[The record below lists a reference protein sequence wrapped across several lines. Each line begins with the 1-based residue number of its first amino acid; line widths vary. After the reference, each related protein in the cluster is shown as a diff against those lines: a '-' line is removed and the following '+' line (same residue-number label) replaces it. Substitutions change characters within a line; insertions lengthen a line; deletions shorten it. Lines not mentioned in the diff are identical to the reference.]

1 MSIFELDI
9 HAKKYLEIVAQIA
22 ALESEKKAMQE
33 IFQAAM
39 SEIEQEEIS
48 GHGWKATWHNTT
60 RKSLDSKAIEKAYPD
75 IYSEFLKE
83 TNSTRFTLN
92 QIKTA

>member
-9 HAKKYLEIVAQIA
+9 HAKKYLEIVAKITE
-22 ALESEKKAMQE
+22 LESEKKALQTVFQE
-33 IFQAAM
+33 AM

-48 GHGWKATWHNTT
+48 GHGWRCTWHNTT

-92 QIKTA
+92 QVKTA

>member
-1 MSIFELDI
+1 MSIFDLDMK
-9 HAKKYLEIVAQIA
+9 AKTYFEIVAKIA
-22 ALESEKKAMQE
+22 SLEEEKKTLQAVFHNAM
-33 IFQAAM
+33 I
-39 SEIEQEEIS
+39 EIEQEEIS
-48 GHGWKATWHNTT
+48 GHGWRATWHNTT